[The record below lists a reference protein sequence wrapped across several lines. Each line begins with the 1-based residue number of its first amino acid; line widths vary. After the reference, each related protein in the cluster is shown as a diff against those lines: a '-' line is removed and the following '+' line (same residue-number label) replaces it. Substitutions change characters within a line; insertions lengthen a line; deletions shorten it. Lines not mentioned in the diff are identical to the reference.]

1 MNIRGCK
8 KSATIMQKIIVII
21 FISHKYTSKQA
32 NTLLVSFLD
41 NLIVWSFT
49 LLSSQLMAQ
58 IFYNNSSIKYSSL
71 SRWEQNS
78 KPNVY
83 KLKKVHELFHNSIL
97 FHKAPLILKIH
108 INNINI
114 VVETVPVKNN
124 RKGSRN
130 YLKKIKNP

>member
-1 MNIRGCK
+1 
-8 KSATIMQKIIVII
+8 MQKIIVII
-21 FISHKYTSKQA
+21 FISHKYTSKQV

-41 NLIVWSFT
+41 NLIVWSFI

-71 SRWEQNS
+71 PRWERNS

-97 FHKAPLILKIH
+97 FHKASLILKIH

-130 YLKKIKNP
+130 YLKKIKKILKEFLKGM